1 MSFLLNIYDVK
12 RILLLVS
19 LVLIGFTSNAQIQ
32 TPDTLQLSPKE
43 LFEESD
49 DWNDLGILQSYVN
62 FSRDVLSSSNLSV
75 GIIGRQI
82 STTLNLGYHK
92 SSLNGKWGH
101 TFAASINPMW
111 NYYGVG
117 YGLSR
122 NTEKR
127 TTTIQTFYST
137 DFDFQKDITLSFIDV
152 FRTQKWGTFGYSLT
166 ASKTFW
172 GSYQGEWE
180 GKYTVD
186 TNGDFVDLIYPQM
199 PASNEMSYR
208 GMVMYT
214 YTFKTKR
221 VDISPQIFGMSDVYK
236 VFKDGGTSDFSYWS
250 KFNLDLY
257 YGTSMDWKITKRFVL
272 NTNIRFNTTIDQ
284 ATKSVGYKKENP
296 IMFMLGTNF
305 QF

>member
-1 MSFLLNIYDVK
+1 MKKLLT
-12 RILLLVS
+12 ILLLFSISFVS
-19 LVLIGFTSNAQIQ
+19 QAQIQ
-32 TPDTLQLSPKE
+32 VPDTLQLSLKE
-43 LFEESD
+43 LFGESD
-49 DWNDLGILQSYVN
+49 DWNDVGILQSYVN
-62 FSRDVLSSSNLSV
+62 FSKDVLSSSNLSV
-75 GIIGRQI
+75 GVIGRQV

-92 SSLNGKWGH
+92 SSMNGQWGH
-101 TFAASINPMW
+101 AIAASINPIW
-111 NYYGVG
+111 KYYGVG

-137 DFDFQKDITLSFIDV
+137 DFDFQKDITLSFVDV

-172 GSYQGEWE
+172 DTYQGEWE

-186 TNGDFVDLIYPQM
+186 ENGDFVDLIYPQK
-199 PASNEMSYR
+199 PASSEVTYR
-208 GMVMYT
+208 GMIMYT

-221 VDISPQIFGMSDVYK
+221 VDISPQIFGMSDIYK
-236 VFKDGGTSDFSYWS
+236 TFKNGQTDISYLT

-257 YGTSMDWKITKRFVL
+257 YGTSIDWKITKRFVL
-272 NTNIRFNTTIDQ
+272 NTNVRYNTTFDKASQ
-284 ATKSVGYKKENP
+284 SVGYKKSNP
-296 IMFMLGTNF
+296 IMFMVGTNF

>member
-1 MSFLLNIYDVK
+1 VK
-12 RILLLVS
+12 KILLIIS
-19 LVLIGFTSNAQIQ
+19 LVLIGFVANAQIQ
-32 TPDTLQLSPKE
+32 KPDTLQLSAKE
-43 LFEESD
+43 LFGESD
-49 DWNDLGILQSYVN
+49 DWNDVGILQSYVN
-62 FSRDVLSSSNLSV
+62 FSKDVLSSSNLSIGV
-75 GIIGRQI
+75 IGRQV

-92 SSLNGKWGH
+92 SSLNGQWGH
-101 TFAASINPMW
+101 SFAASINPIW

-137 DFDFQKDITLSFIDV
+137 DFDFQKDINLSFIDV

-172 GSYQGEWE
+172 GTYQGEWE

-186 TNGDFVDLIYPQM
+186 ENGDFKDLIYPQM
-199 PASNEMSYR
+199 PASSELTYR

-214 YTFKTKR
+214 YTLKTKR
-221 VDISPQIFGMSDVYK
+221 VNISPQVFAMSDVYK
-236 VFKDGGTSDFSYWS
+236 VFKDGTESDLSYVDD
-250 KFNLDLY
+250 FNLDLY
-257 YGTSMDWKITKRFVL
+257 YGVSMDWKITKRFVL
-272 NTNIRFNTTIDQ
+272 NTNVRYNTTWD
-284 ATKSVGYKKENP
+284 KLSESVGYRKSNP
-296 IMFMLGTNF
+296 ILFMIGTNF